1 MKQMKLS
8 SKLLLGGILVVLI
21 PLFVVG
27 IFAAVKSSQALG
39 DAAREQSTLVARS
52 LASMVQVDMTEQL
65 NIVKALAVGIAGST
79 SDVESVSRRL
89 EAAQKAIGENYEQFI
104 YINEQGVVV
113 ADSVGGRTKGI
124 SVTDRSYYREAKSG
138 KADVGVVVKSRA
150 TGQPITAAAVPVY
163 SENGNIV
170 GVLAAIIK
178 IDYIIK
184 QLLDTRLGKTGY
196 PFMVDHTGLIIAHP
210 RKELILEMNLAT
222 QDGMTEMM
230 KKMLAKQTGSDFY
243 TFQGI
248 KKVAG
253 YAPVPLT
260 NWNIGV
266 TQDMDELMA
275 DATAIRNFI
284 LAVGLIFLV
293 ITIVVV
299 VFFARSLSMPI
310 ARAVRELNEAS
321 DQVASASHQVSSS
334 SQSLAEGASEQAA
347 AIEETSSSL
356 EEMSSM
362 TRQNAD
368 NANHANSLMGETKK
382 TVERADGS
390 MKALTLSMKEIS
402 SASEETS
409 KIVKT
414 IDEIAFQTNLL
425 ALNAAVEAARA
436 GEAGAGFAVVA
447 EEVRNLAMRAAE
459 AAKNTSVLIEGT
471 VKKIKEGS
479 GLVEKTNNEFA
490 DVSQSAGKAAEL
502 VGEISAASSEQAQ
515 GISQISKAIAEMDK
529 VVQQNAANA
538 EESASA
544 SEEMN
549 AQALNMKGVIESLHH
564 LVGGSNGGSNN
575 GKGAI
580 SLKALF
586 SGGKDRENGK
596 KSKQAVSL
604 ATSAGGR
611 RQLVG
616 REAGQGRLRQQVVRP
631 DDVIPMDEKDFKD
644 F

>member
-8 SKLLLGGILVVLI
+8 SKLLLGGVLVVLI
-21 PLFVVG
+21 PLLVVG

-39 DAAREQSTLVARS
+39 EAAREQSTLVARS
-52 LASMVQVDMTEQL
+52 LASMVQIDMTEQL
-65 NIVKALAVGIAGST
+65 NIAKAIATSIAGSA
-79 SDVESVSRRL
+79 SDVDAVTRQL
-89 EAAQKAIGENYEQFI
+89 EAIHKSLGENYEQFI
-104 YINEQGVVV
+104 FINEQGVVV
-113 ADSVGGRTKGI
+113 ADSIGGKTKGV
-124 SVTDRSYYREAKSG
+124 SVADRGYFKEAKSG
-138 KADVGVVVKSRA
+138 KSDVGVVVKSRV
-150 TGQPITAAAVPVY
+150 TGQPITAAAVPVL
-163 SENGNIV
+163 SENGNTV

-178 IDYIIK
+178 IDYITR
-184 QLLDTRLGKTGY
+184 QLLDVKLGTTGY
-196 PFMVDHTGLIIAHP
+196 PFMVDHKGLIIAHP
-210 RKELILEMNLAT
+210 RKEFILELDLTT
-222 QDGMTEMM
+222 QAGMSEIM
-230 KKMLAKQTGSDFY
+230 KNMLAKQTGADFY

-253 YAPVPLT
+253 YAPVPLAS
-260 NWNIGV
+260 WHIGV
-266 TQDMDELMA
+266 TQNMDELLA
-275 DATAIRNFI
+275 HATTIRNFI
-284 LAVGLIFLV
+284 LITGLIFLL
-293 ITIVVV
+293 IAIVVV
-299 VFFARSLSMPI
+299 VFFARSLSAPI
-310 ARAVRELNEAS
+310 ARAVRELNEAA

-368 NANHANSLMGETKK
+368 NANHANNLMGETKK

-390 MKALTLSMKEIS
+390 MKQLTLSMKEIS
-402 SASEETS
+402 GASEETS

-447 EEVRNLAMRAAE
+447 EEVRNLAKRAAE
-459 AAKNTSVLIEGT
+459 AAKNTSMLIEGT

-479 GLVEKTNNEFA
+479 GLVEKTNSDFVE
-490 DVSQSAGKAAEL
+490 VSLSAGKAADL

-544 SEEMN
+544 SEQMN
-549 AQALNMKGVIESLHH
+549 AQALSMKGVIQTLNHV
-564 LVGGSNGGSNN
+564 VGGNGDGRA
-575 GKGAI
+575 AI
-580 SLKALF
+580 SAKTLF
-586 SGGKDRENGK
+586 SGRKSREDAKGRNNAI
-596 KSKQAVSL
+596 AV
-604 ATSAGGR
+604 AESASGR
-611 RQLVG
+611 RQVVQ
-616 REAGQGRLRQQVVRP
+616 REAGRQRQQVVRP
-631 DDVIPMDEKDFKD
+631 DQVIPMDENDFRD

>member
-8 SKLLLGGILVVLI
+8 SKLLLGGVLVVLI
-21 PLFVVG
+21 PLLVVG

-39 DAAREQSTLVARS
+39 EAAREQSTLVARS

-65 NIVKALAVGIAGST
+65 NIAKTLATGIAGSA
-79 SDVESVSRRL
+79 SDADAMSRKL
-89 EAAQKAIGENYEQFI
+89 EAAHKALGENYEQLIF
-104 YINEQGVVV
+104 INEQGVVV
-113 ADSVGGRTKGI
+113 ADSIGGKTKGV
-124 SVTDRSYYREAKSG
+124 SVTDRGYYKEARSG
-138 KADVGVVVKSRA
+138 KADVGVVVKSKV

-178 IDYIIK
+178 IDYITR
-184 QLLDTRLGKTGY
+184 QLLDVKLGQTGY
-196 PFMVDHTGLIIAHP
+196 PFMVDNKGIIIAHP
-210 RKELILEMNLAT
+210 RKELILEMDLTT
-222 QDGMTEMM
+222 QAGMAEIM
-230 KKMLAKQTGSDFY
+230 KNMLAKQTGSDFY

-253 YAPVPLT
+253 YAPVPLAS
-260 NWNIGV
+260 WHIGV
-266 TQDMDELMA
+266 TQNMDELLA
-275 DATAIRNFI
+275 HATTIRNFI
-284 LAVGLIFLV
+284 LITGLIFLV
-293 ITIVVV
+293 IAIVVV
-299 VFFARSLSMPI
+299 VFFARSLSLPI
-310 ARAVRELNEAS
+310 ARAVRELNEAA

-334 SQSLAEGASEQAA
+334 SQSLAEGASEQAS

-390 MKALTLSMKEIS
+390 MKQLTLSMKEIS
-402 SASEETS
+402 GASEETS

-459 AAKNTSVLIEGT
+459 AAKNTSMLIEGT

-479 GLVEKTNNEFA
+479 GLVEKTNSDFVE
-490 DVSQSAGKAAEL
+490 VSRSAGKAADL

-544 SEEMN
+544 SEQMN
-549 AQALNMKGVIESLHH
+549 AQALNMKGVIQTLSQ
-564 LVGGSNGGSNN
+564 LVGGNGN
-575 GKGAI
+575 GNGRAAI
-580 SLKALF
+580 SMKTLF
-586 SGGKDRENGK
+586 SGR
-596 KSKQAVSL
+596 KSQEDAKGRKNAIAV
-604 ATSAGGR
+604 AESAAGS
-611 RQLVG
+611 RQVVQ
-616 REAGQGRLRQQVVRP
+616 REAGRQRQQLVRP
-631 DDVIPMDEKDFKD
+631 DQVIPMDEKDFRD

>member
-21 PLFVVG
+21 PLLVVG
-27 IFAAVKSSQALG
+27 TFAAYKSSQALG

-65 NIVKALAVGIAGST
+65 NIVKALATGIAGST
-79 SDVESVSRRL
+79 SDVEAVSRRL

-163 SENGNIV
+163 SETGNIV

-196 PFMVDHTGLIIAHP
+196 PFMIDNKGLTIAHP
-210 RKELILEMNLAT
+210 RKEFILEMDLTT
-222 QDGMTEMM
+222 QAGMRDVTA
-230 KKMLAKQTGSDFY
+230 KMLAKQTGSEFY
-243 TFQGI
+243 TFQDV

-253 YAPVPLT
+253 FAPVPLT
-260 NWNIGV
+260 NWYVGV
-266 TQDMDELMA
+266 TQDMDELMTG
-275 DATAIRNFI
+275 ATSIRNFI
-284 LAVGLIFLV
+284 LAIGLIFLV

-334 SQSLAEGASEQAA
+334 SQSLAEGASEQAS

-368 NANHANSLMGETKK
+368 NANHANSLMGETRK

-479 GLVEKTNNEFA
+479 GLVEKTNHEFA

-549 AQALNMKGVIESLHH
+549 AQALNMKGVIGELSQLI
-564 LVGGSNGGSNN
+564 GGNGNGNAAGSI
-575 GKGAI
+575 KT
-580 SLKALF
+580 LF
-586 SGGKDRENGK
+586 SRR
-596 KSKQAVSL
+596 KSVEDAKGRNKTIAV
-604 ATSAGGR
+604 AASAGNR
-611 RQLVG
+611 RQIVG
-616 REAGQGRLRQQVVRP
+616 REAGKGRLRQQVVRP
-631 DDVIPMDEKDFKD
+631 DDVIPMDERDFKD